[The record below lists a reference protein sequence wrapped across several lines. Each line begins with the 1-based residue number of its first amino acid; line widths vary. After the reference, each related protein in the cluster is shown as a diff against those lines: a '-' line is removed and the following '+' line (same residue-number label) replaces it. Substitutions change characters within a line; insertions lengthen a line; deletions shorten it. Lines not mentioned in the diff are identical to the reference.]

1 MNIQT
6 ELRDDH
12 QARLT
17 VEFDQETFE
26 GFKRKA
32 ARKIAGEAKIP
43 GFRPGKAPYD
53 VIRRMYGDGA
63 IDQEAV
69 ELLIDALYPKILEE
83 AKIEPGAPGALE
95 DIASMDP
102 LKLVFLVPLE
112 PTVNLGE
119 YRAVRL
125 PYEPETVSDEDVEKV
140 MTRLHHNSGTAEPV

>member
-26 GFKRKA
+26 GYKRKA
-32 ARKIAGEAKIP
+32 ARKIASEAKIP

-69 ELLIDALYPKILEE
+69 ELLIDALYPKIL
-83 AKIEPGAPGALE
+83 
-95 DIASMDP
+95 
-102 LKLVFLVPLE
+102 
-112 PTVNLGE
+112 
-119 YRAVRL
+119 
-125 PYEPETVSDEDVEKV
+125 
-140 MTRLHHNSGTAEPV
+140 